1 MKSSLPE
8 ADRHDSNDTH
18 WDDYQPCETGYPV
31 SFVTGQVM
39 AFKNQ
44 IIII

>member
-1 MKSSLPE
+1 MKSSMSQ
-8 ADRHDSNDTH
+8 ATH
-18 WDDYQPCETGYPV
+18 RGMFILQARFHPV

-39 AFKNQ
+39 TFKNQ

>member
-1 MKSSLPE
+1 MKSSLKMNVTKWMFFQN
-8 ADRHDSNDTH
+8 ARFH
-18 WDDYQPCETGYPV
+18 PV

-44 IIII
+44 IIIR